1 MKVIGRTTRL
11 TEEAD
16 LSTLIRTSTLEN
28 GRTTKLTD
36 MGSTFMPMV
45 LNMKDFGEMTNKKV
59 KERNNGQMELNSRAN
74 ISKAKS
80 TD

>member
-1 MKVIGRTTRL
+1 MKVIGKMTRL

-28 GRTTKLTD
+28 GKTTKLMD
-36 MGSTFMPMV
+36 MDSTFMPMV
-45 LNMKDFGEMTNKKV
+45 QNMKDFGEMTNKKV